1 MPLSVRLRDAS
12 RFATFATGRNREAV
26 ERLADPAHDGRC
38 IWLWGRSGT
47 GKTHLLQ
54 AACAAAGDRGESAA
68 YVDLG
73 ADATVEQ
80 LDGLETL
87 SIVCLDGLDPVAARG
102 DFNEAIFRTH
112 TLMQDARSRLVV
124 ATQSAPSALVF
135 ALSDLRSRLL
145 AAEIFQLRE
154 LDDDG
159 LSAALK
165 LRAAQRGLELSD
177 EAAEFLLRRLPR
189 DMHTLCAALDEL
201 DYASLAAQ
209 RKLTLPFLREAL
221 ANREFGKSGSD
232 RISNGSS
239 QADAS

>member
-12 RFATFATGRNREAV
+12 RFATFAPGRNREAL
-26 ERLADPAHDGRC
+26 ERLADPARDGRC

-54 AACAAAGDRGESAA
+54 AACAAVGERGETAA

-73 ADATVEQ
+73 TDATVEQ

-87 SIVCLDGLDPVAARG
+87 ALVCLDGIDVVAARA
-102 DFNEAIFRTH
+102 DFNEAIFRAH
-112 TLMQDARSRLVV
+112 TLMQETRSRLVV
-124 ATQSAPSALVF
+124 ATQAAPSSLAF

-154 LDDDG
+154 LDDEG
-159 LSAALK
+159 LKAALG

-177 EAAEFLLRRLPR
+177 DATEFLLRRLPR
-189 DMHTLCAALDEL
+189 DMHTLCAALDQL

-221 ANREFGKSGSD
+221 MNWGRTG
-232 RISNGSS
+232 IS
-239 QADAS
+239 AP

>member
-1 MPLSVRLRDAS
+1 MPLSVRLRDGS
-12 RFATFATGRNREAV
+12 RFATFASGRNREAL
-26 ERLADPAHDGRC
+26 ERLADPARDGRC

-54 AACAAAGDRGESAA
+54 AACAAVGERGETAA

-87 SIVCLDGLDPVAARG
+87 ALVCLDGIDGVAARA
-102 DFNEAIFRTH
+102 DFNAAIFRAH
-112 TLMQDARSRLVV
+112 TLMQETRSKLVV
-124 ATQSAPSALVF
+124 ATQAAPSSLAF

-154 LDDDG
+154 LDDEG
-159 LSAALK
+159 LSAALR

-177 EAAEFLLRRLPR
+177 DATEFLLRRLPR
-189 DMHTLCAALDEL
+189 DMHSLCAALDQL

-221 ANREFGKSGSD
+221 MNWDRSG
-232 RISNGSS
+232 IS
-239 QADAS
+239 AP